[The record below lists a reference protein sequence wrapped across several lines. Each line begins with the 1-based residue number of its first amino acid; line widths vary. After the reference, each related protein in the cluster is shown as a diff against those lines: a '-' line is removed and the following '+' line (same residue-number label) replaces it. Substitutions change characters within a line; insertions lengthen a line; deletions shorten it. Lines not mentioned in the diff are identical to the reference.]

1 MYLGYLN
8 LFMGEMYLEC
18 FNLSIWGEFTSLYGA
33 MDVFFF
39 MCLYSWYLF
48 KNIKDNVTYN
58 FYKYCRDS

>member
-1 MYLGYLN
+1 MTNTFEIVPCYN
-8 LFMGEMYLEC
+8 S
-18 FNLSIWGEFTSLYGA
+18 LSTFKTHFRLSAAQVQYGA

-39 MCLYSWYLF
+39 MCLYSRYLF